1 MTHRRQNFMGGA
13 AILAGA
19 VAVTKLLGALY
30 KVPLGNLLDREG
42 MAHFYAAYNIYSL
55 LLGLSTA
62 GLPVALS
69 RMVSRAAA
77 QRRYGAVRRC
87 LHLGLALLA
96 ALGLVCSAVMCLLP
110 EALAAA
116 LHDPD
121 AAPAL
126 RTLGPAVLLVCLSA
140 ALRGYSQGLGDM
152 VPTAAGQ
159 VAESAGKLLI
169 GLGLCLYL
177 LRQGAG
183 TDLCAAGA
191 IGGVTAGAGLGLL
204 RLAPLSAGLLRRAA
218 LPEVRDV
225 PPASSRVLRELLRTG
240 IPITVGA
247 AGMSLITLLDQALV
261 TATLR
266 DTLGYTT
273 AETTALYGEYT
284 FGMTLFMLPPSFIY
298 PLSVSLMPAV
308 SAALT
313 RRDRTAAGIAAGAAL
328 KLTVLAALPAGV
340 GLSVLARPILQL
352 LYPAVPETAEA
363 AAYHLTFLGLA
374 CVFVCLMVA
383 TNGVLQAY
391 GHPLLPVISLLC
403 GGVLKIVTNYLM
415 VGDPATG
422 IRGAAVSTLYCYALI
437 AVINLAAIARL
448 VPERP
453 GYISLFAKP
462 VLLTAVMALAARSGY
477 GLFCRLLPERWAV
490 LPAVLLAAVVYVV
503 LALAIGAVTRQ
514 DLQTLPKGEKL
525 ADRLHLR

>member
-30 KVPLGNLLDREG
+30 KIPLGNLLDREG

-55 LLGLSTA
+55 LLVLSTA

-116 LHDPD
+116 FHDPD

-191 IGGVTAGAGLGLL
+191 IGGVTAG
-204 RLAPLSAGLLRRAA
+204 RAWA
-218 LPEVRDV
+218 CWS
-225 PPASSRVLRELLRTG
+225 PPCCCPGGPHCRKC
-240 IPITVGA
+240 
-247 AGMSLITLLDQALV
+247 
-261 TATLR
+261 AT
-266 DTLGYTT
+266 
-273 AETTALYGEYT
+273 
-284 FGMTLFMLPPSFIY
+284 Y
-298 PLSVSLMPAV
+298 P
-308 SAALT
+308 
-313 RRDRTAAGIAAGAAL
+313 R
-328 KLTVLAALPAGV
+328 
-340 GLSVLARPILQL
+340 Q
-352 LYPAVPETAEA
+352 A
-363 AAYHLTFLGLA
+363 AAYCGS
-374 CVFVCLMVA
+374 CC
-383 TNGVLQAY
+383 GPAY
-391 GHPLLPVISLLC
+391 PSPW
-403 GGVLKIVTNYLM
+403 
-415 VGDPATG
+415 
-422 IRGAAVSTLYCYALI
+422 
-437 AVINLAAIARL
+437 AR
-448 VPERP
+448 R
-453 GYISLFAKP
+453 A
-462 VLLTAVMALAARSGY
+462 
-477 GLFCRLLPERWAV
+477 
-490 LPAVLLAAVVYVV
+490 
-503 LALAIGAVTRQ
+503 
-514 DLQTLPKGEKL
+514 
-525 ADRLHLR
+525 